1 MNVLYKGNVLQLST
15 LYQVDRY
22 LSSAFGGRRGGEQ
35 RELYSMAFICSFIYY
50 IYYIYYIL
58 LRILLLVKYNYIY

>member
-50 IYYIYYIL
+50 ILYIYI
-58 LRILLLVKYNYIY
+58 